1 MPNKN
6 SNKGDGK
13 GWVKAG
19 AKRLAPKTK
28 SGKTNTR
35 RK

>member
-1 MPNKN
+1 MANN

-13 GWVKAG
+13 GWIRSG

-28 SGKTNTR
+28 SGTSK
-35 RK
+35 KKGK